1 MTSSPTTVGGRY
13 ELGELLGRGGM
24 AEVRRAVD
32 QRLGRS
38 VAVKQLR
45 TDLATDPTFQA
56 RFRREAQSAA
66 GLNHPTIVAVYDTGE
81 EVDPLTG
88 VAIPYIVMEL
98 VEGSTLRDVL
108 RDGRKILPERA
119 LELTQGVLDALSYS
133 HKAGIVHRDIKPANV
148 MLTSNGGV
156 KVMDFG
162 IARAVADTSATMTQ
176 TAAVIGTAQ
185 YLSPEQARGETVD
198 SRSDLYST
206 GCLLYELLVGRPPF
220 VGDSPVSVAY
230 QHVRETPLPPSQ
242 LDPEIGPE
250 IDAVVLKALAK
261 DRSERYQ
268 SAKDMKDDI
277 SRLLAGQQTTAQQAT
292 AVVPLA
298 AGAMAAN
305 AYDDATHVATPP
317 TFVPPS
323 GPEGPEEEY
332 EEEEPRKSRVGLAIL
347 VTALIVAALGLG
359 GWGLYRMLNPNTPK
373 TVEVPAVVGFT
384 EQDARTQLEGNN
396 LQVVVQRE
404 NGDAE
409 SKGMVTAQD
418 PSATTVVPVDS
429 TVTITVNDG
438 PKTATI
444 PNDLIGQD
452 VKDVVNALK
461 DLNFSNV
468 KKVAAK
474 SENSDAKPGEVTS
487 ISPKEGETVPL
498 DTKITARYATG
509 KSDVPNFQ
517 GVNRAAAIRIA
528 NDAGFDDPVFSDQ
541 ESSQPAGTVIAQN
554 PRAGANVD
562 RDTTIKLTLA
572 TTPSPPEP
580 PPTTKE
586 PTEPP
591 TTEPPTKSP
600 TPTPTPAPTKT
611 KKTPSDSNT

>member
-32 QRLGRS
+32 QRLGRA

-45 TDLATDPTFQA
+45 ADLAIDPTFQA

-98 VEGSTLRDVL
+98 VEGPTLRDVL
-108 RDGRKILPERA
+108 KDGRKILPERA
-119 LELTQGVLDALSYS
+119 LELTQGVLDALGYS

-148 MLTSNGGV
+148 MLAPNGGV

-242 LDPEIGPE
+242 LDPEISPE

-268 SAKDMKDDI
+268 SAKEMKDDI

-298 AGAMAAN
+298 AGAMAAT

-323 GPEGPEEEY
+323 GPEGPEEDY

-359 GWGLYRMLNPNTPK
+359 GWGLYRMLNPSGAE
-373 TVEVPAVVGFT
+373 TVEVPLVVGFT
-384 EQDARTQLEGNN
+384 EEDARNQLINN
-396 LQVVVQRE
+396 QLQVEVKKV
-404 NGDAE
+404 NGDE
-409 SKGMVTAQD
+409 EGKGRVTAQD
-418 PSATTVVPVDS
+418 PGENTPVPVNS

-444 PNDLIGQD
+444 PNNLVGQD
-452 VKDVVNALK
+452 VKDVVNTLE

-498 DTKITARYATG
+498 DTKITVRYATG
-509 KSDVPNFQ
+509 KSEVPNFE
-517 GVNRAAAIRIA
+517 GLSRAAAIRIA
-528 NDAGFDDPVFSDQ
+528 NDAGFDDPVFSDR
-541 ESSQPAGTVIAQN
+541 ESSQPAGTVIAQS

-562 RDTTIKLTLA
+562 RDTNIKLTLA
-572 TTPSPPEP
+572 TAPSPPEP

-600 TPTPTPAPTKT
+600 TPTPTPTKT